1 MKSERKKT
9 PSPLRYLCGILA
21 VWTVLIGFSKF
32 AGGRVGSGSIRIPAA
47 ALLLIVIPAAVFAI
61 SRLGTHCVYIRS
73 HSGALRRGTALL
85 GALTLSLSAFTLPAE
100 ATVSGS
106 LSVANIGWNETAFSE
121 GTPGK
126 GTATNKTASSSWAA
140 NGTQIT
146 GTVTPAE
153 SSENSGGGGCGGSSS
168 TTTYYYSSGATST
181 LTITNQSAEKSLLT
195 FSYTV
200 PSPSAGTLTI
210 DGTAQTKA
218 SSFSKTL
225 EPNGTVLI
233 KLTTSANPASSTS
246 SNPSG
251 YAASATLS
259 NLSLTSLNR
268 DISVTFAQ
276 PVHGSYTVN
285 VGSTKLN
292 VGETCTKPVTTQY
305 TLSAR
310 ADANYV
316 FDGWYV
322 NDTKVSVA
330 ATYTTAFS
338 DDCTVEARFAEE
350 PLFSVIQ
357 MSDQTADKS
366 AYVEVNSSYYHEI
379 GDSKSKKGSSHTNV
393 GTSGNNSYG
402 EPTYFPYST
411 WSASDG
417 AIQSSASGT
426 ATGDNQTTLGYSSA
440 SATLYSDIIRVK
452 CKENCIITFDSS
464 MDAQSVQIANSNGAS
479 DNQYGVFL
487 YYYTTA
493 SDRANAGTIRTN
505 GTAEFKGSKQ
515 TSGKASTRVVVN
527 KGEYLYLHAYA
538 KTRKEKFIASGH
550 ITDNYSYTA
559 KISNFTVTPN
569 TIEHT
574 LTTGNRDNT
583 GAVLKYGS
591 VKINGTAKSVSSGTC
606 DYKAAENATLT
617 LTPGTAPTG
626 YTFIGWHNVTDNKYD
641 YTSSTYTVKMT
652 NDYEVYPIYVPAMTI
667 TADGDNG
674 YESATYQYKSLSGGM
689 VPSNG
694 QLFVARGPIQS
705 NGGNPAFYTSLKD
718 AFAATDTVFLLAWD
732 TINGSLTIPV
742 GKTLVIPD
750 RLADPGPD
758 ASQPEQV
765 TSSTGISSYCKVTLN
780 GNLTVN
786 GKLVVNGMQSS
797 TASGRAAG
805 SIGYLSLSDKATV
818 TVNSGGELCGYG
830 QIRGGSITAE
840 NGSTVRELM
849 EISDRRTALVMK
861 EIVDQKS
868 SKRVFPFNNFSIKTI
883 ESPVT
888 YASGAKLYAQYS
900 VMLEGNN
907 HSAGAVLIFGS
918 SGALFNLTRGSM
930 TKSFDLDTDKTIYRL
945 NEGGEMGTGSFQLDV
960 KFSVASYGGTTIT
973 IKSQDYW
980 MPLNA
985 GFDLRTAG
993 DMTVNNDFKFLPG
1006 ASLSV
1011 EKGGTCTVASS
1022 AKLLF
1027 YRLNDYDTRGIGNGT
1042 YQKGYSAKVYPV
1054 NATNLPGGGYTHPKL
1069 DTVGSARLNVDG
1081 EMIVNGGLYVSDELV
1096 SQSNQGFT
1104 GTEPVDGVNKTR
1116 QEINQA
1122 YFKLYPNGYNVLT
1135 GTGSINMTTALT
1147 NSNVNEAM
1155 TSQNTND
1162 PAWAKIPISPIKG
1175 LKADATA
1182 DTPENYQSL
1191 NTQATYYGVYRPG
1204 NFYVWT
1210 TEKPEIAKIVGGG
1223 NETTTYR
1230 SLADAVQAYTAGT
1243 GYIQMLKD
1251 STEPGFTVSQN
1262 VTLDLNGKT
1271 VTLAGDLTVAEGCTL
1286 SGMDSSSKEYAAP
1299 SGKIVGKVTGYAPTY
1314 QTPTVTTT
1322 DGDTYDRYVA
1332 IPGTEADGNTPNLS
1346 FHHFNI
1352 SVTGYHFELATG
1364 DTPQCALFFI
1374 GKFQG
1379 DEAAKGY
1386 LTSLGFT
1393 LKVKGENGEND
1404 TQLGEDNYELPDNK
1418 NEIPKMPAAG
1428 EESTSKV
1435 VYDRDG
1441 DGAYLFE
1448 VYLKRSFK
1456 KGESKGYTEYI
1467 SATAQATFKNGR
1479 TQQSDPRELSFQE
1492 AWTDKGLTTGQ
1503 REILD
1508 KFLTDL
1514 GIK

>member
-1 MKSERKKT
+1 MKSEGKKT

-100 ATVSGS
+100 AATDGS
-106 LSVANIGWNETAFSE
+106 LSVANIGWSESGFSA
-121 GTPGK
+121 GTPPVK
-126 GTATNKTASSSWAA
+126 GDATNKTASSSWVA

-153 SSENSGGGGCGGSSS
+153 SSEKSGGGGCGGSS

-225 EPNGTVLI
+225 DPNDTVLI

-259 NLSLTSLNR
+259 DLSLTSLNR

-292 VGETCTKPVTTQY
+292 VGETYTKPVSTTY

-322 NDTKVSVA
+322 NHDTKVSVA

-338 DDCTVEARFAEE
+338 DDCTVEARFVED

-357 MSDQTADKS
+357 MSDPAAADKS

-393 GTSGNNSYG
+393 DTSGNNSYG

-411 WSASDG
+411 WSASNG
-417 AIQSSASGT
+417 AIQSSAIGT
-426 ATGDNQTTLGYSSA
+426 ATGDNQTTWGYSSA

-464 MDAQSVQIANSNGAS
+464 MDAQSVSIANSNGAS

-493 SDRANAGTIRTN
+493 SASANASTIKTN

-527 KGEYLYLHAYA
+527 KGEYLYLYAYA
-538 KTRKEKFIASGH
+538 KTRKEKFISSGY
-550 ITDNYSYTA
+550 ITDNYSYAAT
-559 KISNFTVTPN
+559 ISKFTVTPN

-591 VKINGTAKSVSSGTC
+591 VKINGTAQGVSSGTYS
-606 DYKAAENATLT
+606 YKAADNATLK

-626 YTFIGWHNVTDNKYD
+626 YTFIGWHNVTDKEYD
-641 YTSSTYTVKMT
+641 YTNSTYTVQMT
-652 NDYEVYPIYVPAMTI
+652 KDYEVYPIYVPAMTI
-667 TADGDNG
+667 TAGGDNG

-694 QLFVARGPIQS
+694 QLFVARNADCS
-705 NGGNPAFYTSLKD
+705 KFYTDLNA
-718 AFAATDTVFLLAWD
+718 AFSDTNIVFLLAGD
-732 TINGSLTIPV
+732 TFNGSLTIPT

-750 RLADPGPD
+750 RLADSGPA

-840 NGSTVRELM
+840 NSSTVRELM
-849 EISDRRTALVMK
+849 EISDRRAALVMK
-861 EIVDQKS
+861 EIEDQKS
-868 SKRVFPFNNFSIKTI
+868 SKRVFPFSNFSIKTI

-918 SGALFNLTRGSM
+918 SGALFNLTQGSM
-930 TKSFDLDTDKTIYRL
+930 TKSFDLAADKTVYRL
-945 NEGGEMGTGSFQLDV
+945 NEGGKMSTGSFQLDV
-960 KFSVASYGGTTIT
+960 KFGVQGVGSQTIT
-973 IKSQDYW
+973 IKSLDYW

-993 DMTVNNDFKFLPG
+993 DMTVNSDFKFLPG

-1011 EKGGTCTVASS
+1011 EKGGTCTVVSG

-1027 YRLNDYDTRGIGNGT
+1027 YRLNDYDTREIDKGE
-1042 YQKGYSAKVYPV
+1042 YQKGYSTKVYPV

-1081 EMIVNGGLYVSDELV
+1081 EMIVNGGLYVSNDPVSESNQDFDRTELV
-1096 SQSNQGFT
+1096 D
-1104 GTEPVDGVNKTR
+1104 GTPKTR
-1116 QEINQA
+1116 QQINEA
-1122 YFKLYPNGYNVLT
+1122 YFTVYPNGYNVLT
-1135 GTGSINMTTALT
+1135 GTGSIDMTAAQT
-1147 NSNVNEAM
+1147 NQTEVYEAM
-1155 TSQNTND
+1155 TAQKTND
-1162 PAWAKIPISPIKG
+1162 PAWATIKITPIKG
-1175 LKADATA
+1175 LKADATV
-1182 DTPENYQSL
+1182 DNSDNYQPL
-1191 NTQATYYGVYRPG
+1191 TQATYYGVYQPG
-1204 NFYVWT
+1204 GFYTWT
-1210 TEKPEIAKIVGGG
+1210 TEKPVVAKIVNGA
-1223 NETTTYR
+1223 NEQTYR
-1230 SLADAVQAYTAGT
+1230 SLAAAVQDYTAGT
-1243 GYIQMLKD
+1243 GYIQMLKN
-1251 STEPGFTVSQN
+1251 STEPGFTVSKD

-1271 VTLAGDLTVAEGCTL
+1271 VTFDGTLTVAEGKTL
-1286 SGMDSSSKEYAAP
+1286 SGMDSSAGADYVTAP
-1299 SGKIVGKVTGYAPTY
+1299 GGKIVGTVTGTVAPTY
-1314 QTPTVTTT
+1314 QTPTVKVENV
-1322 DGDTYDRYVA
+1322 DTYDRYVA
-1332 IPGTEADGNTPNLS
+1332 ISGLEADGKTANLS

-1352 SVTGYHFELATG
+1352 SVTGYRFELAA
-1364 DTPQCALFFI
+1364 PQCALFFI
-1374 GKFQG
+1374 GTFRG
-1379 DEAAKGY
+1379 DDAAKAY
-1386 LTSLGFT
+1386 LSKLGFT
-1393 LKVKGENGEND
+1393 LKGNND
-1404 TQLGEDNYELPDNK
+1404 ISLGEADYVFTADTV
-1418 NEIPKMPAAG
+1418 IPP
-1428 EESTSKV
+1428 ESEPGDSPV
-1435 VYDRDG
+1435 VLSG
-1441 DGAYLFE
+1441 DAYLFE
-1448 VYLKRSFK
+1448 VYLNRSFK
-1456 KGESKGYTEYI
+1456 KDEPNGYTEKI
-1467 SATAQATFKNGR
+1467 GATAQATFKNGG
-1479 TQQSDPRELSFQE
+1479 TQNSETKQWSFE
-1492 AWTDKGLTTGQ
+1492 DAWTESEGLKDLTPEQ
-1503 REILD
+1503 KAILD
-1508 KFLTDL
+1508 KFLKEL
-1514 GIK
+1514 GITKQAE

>member
-1 MKSERKKT
+1 MKSEGKKT

-32 AGGRVGSGSIRIPAA
+32 AGGRAGSGSIRIPAA

-61 SRLGTHCVYIRS
+61 SRLGTLCAYMRS

-85 GALTLSLSAFTLPAE
+85 CALALSLSAFTLPAE
-100 ATVSGS
+100 AAVSGS
-106 LSVANIGWNETAFSE
+106 LSDANIGWSESEFSA
-121 GTPGK
+121 GTPGT
-126 GTATNKTASSSWAA
+126 GTATSNTASSSWAA
-140 NGTQIT
+140 SGTQIT

-153 SSENSGGGGCGGSSS
+153 SSATSGGGCGGS
-168 TTTYYYSSGATST
+168 TTSYYYSSEATST
-181 LTITNQSAEKSLLT
+181 LTITNQNAEKSLLT

-200 PSPSAGTLTI
+200 PSAGTLTI

-225 EPNGTVLI
+225 DPNGTVLI
-233 KLTTSANPASSTS
+233 KLTTQAKPALSTS
-246 SNPSG
+246 SNPSA

-276 PVHGSYTVN
+276 PAHGSYTVKA
-285 VGSTKLN
+285 GSTALK
-292 VGETCTKPVTTQY
+292 VGETYTKPVTTQY

-330 ATYTTAFS
+330 ATYTTVFS
-338 DDCTVEARFAEE
+338 DDCTVEARFAGD

-357 MSDQTADKS
+357 MSDPAADKS
-366 AYVEVNSSYYHEI
+366 AYVEASSSYYHNE
-379 GDSKSKKGSSHTNV
+379 KGSYHTNV
-393 GTSGNNSYG
+393 GDTSQNNSYG
-402 EPTYFPYST
+402 PHTYFPYST
-411 WSASDG
+411 WSASNG
-417 AIQSSASGT
+417 AIQSSESGT
-426 ATGDNQTTLGYSSA
+426 ATGDNQTTWGYSQA

-464 MDAQSVQIANSNGAS
+464 MNAQSVSISNSNSS

-493 SDRANAGTIRTN
+493 SASANANTIKTN
-505 GTAEFKGSKQ
+505 GTAAIEGSKK
-515 TSGKASTRVVVN
+515 TSGSANTRVVVN
-527 KGEYLYLHAYA
+527 KDEYLYLYAYA
-538 KTRKEKFIASGH
+538 KTRKDKMTNSGYE
-550 ITDNYSYTA
+550 TDNYSYTA
-559 KISNFTVTPN
+559 TISNFTVTPN
-569 TIEHT
+569 TTEHT
-574 LTTGNRDNT
+574 FTTGNRDNT
-583 GAVLKYGS
+583 GTVLKSGS
-591 VKINGTAKSVSSGTC
+591 VKINGTAQGVSSGTYS
-606 DYKAAENATLT
+606 YKAADNATLT

-626 YTFIGWHNVTDNKYD
+626 YTFIGWHNVTDNVYD
-641 YTSSTYTVKMT
+641 YTNSTYTVKMT
-652 NDYEVYPIYVPAMTI
+652 KDYEVNPIYVPAMTI
-667 TADGDNG
+667 TADGANG
-674 YESATYQYKSLSGGM
+674 YGSADYQYKSLSGQM
-689 VPSNG
+689 VTPNG
-694 QLFVARGPIQS
+694 QYVARNADCS
-705 NGGNPAFYTSLKD
+705 KFYTDLNT
-718 AFAATDTVFLLAWD
+718 AFSDTNTVFLLAGD
-732 TINGSLTIPV
+732 TFNGSLTIPT

-750 RLADPGPD
+750 RLADSGPA

-861 EIVDQKS
+861 EIDDQKS
-868 SKRVFPFNNFSIKTI
+868 SKRVFPFSNFSIKTI

-918 SGALFNLTRGSM
+918 SGALFNLTKGSM
-930 TKSFDLDTDKTIYRL
+930 TKSFDLAKDKTVYRL
-945 NEGGEMGTGSFQLDV
+945 NEGGKMSTGSFQLNV
-960 KFSVASYGGTTIT
+960 KFGVSGFGDTTII
-973 IKSQDYW
+973 IKSQEYW

-993 DMTVNNDFKFLPG
+993 DMTVNSDFKFLPG

-1022 AKLLF
+1022 ANLLF
-1027 YRLNDYDTRGIGNGT
+1027 YRLNDYDTRKIGNGT
-1042 YQKGYSAKVYPV
+1042 YQKGYSTKVYPV
-1054 NATNLPGGGYTHPKL
+1054 NATNLPGGGYTHPTL

-1081 EMIVNGGLYVSDELV
+1081 KMIVKGGLYVSNDLV
-1096 SQSNQGFT
+1096 SESDQGFA
-1104 GTEPVDGVNKTR
+1104 GTEPVDGVEMTR
-1116 QEINQA
+1116 KEINA
-1122 YFKLYPNGYNVLT
+1122 ADFTVYPNGYNVLT
-1135 GTGSINMTTALT
+1135 GTGSINMTAAQTSET
-1147 NSNVNEAM
+1147 QVYEAM

-1162 PAWAKIPISPIKG
+1162 PAWAPIKITPIAG

-1182 DTPENYQSL
+1182 DTQADYKSFDQK
-1191 NTQATYYGVYRPG
+1191 ATYYGVYQPG
-1204 NFYVWT
+1204 GFYTWT

-1223 NETTTYR
+1223 SEQTYR
-1230 SLADAVQAYTAGT
+1230 SLAAAVQDYTGT
-1243 GYIQMLKD
+1243 GYIQMLKN
-1251 STEPGFTVSQN
+1251 STEPGFTLDRD

-1271 VTLAGDLTVAEGCTL
+1271 VTLDGTLTVAEGKTL
-1286 SGMDSSSKEYAAP
+1286 SGMDSSSKEYTAP
-1299 SGKIVGKVTGYAPTY
+1299 SGKIVGTVKGCAPTY
-1314 QTPTVTTT
+1314 QTPTVKVKNV
-1322 DGDTYDRYVA
+1322 DTYDRYVA
-1332 IPGTEADGNTPNLS
+1332 ISGTEADGKANLS

-1352 SVTGYHFELATG
+1352 SVTGYRFELAA
-1364 DTPQCALFFI
+1364 PECALIFRGEFR
-1374 GKFQG
+1374 G
-1379 DEAAKGY
+1379 DKAAKDY

-1393 LKVKGENGEND
+1393 LTDIDGISESFSH
-1404 TQLGEDNYELPDNK
+1404 PM
-1418 NEIPKMPAAG
+1418 PKSSTDEVVH
-1428 EESTSKV
+1428 EE
-1435 VYDRDG
+1435 G
-1441 DGAYLFE
+1441 DAYLFE
-1448 VYLKRSFK
+1448 AYLKQK
-1456 KGESKGYTEYI
+1456 IDKDTPATYKNKI
-1467 SATAQATFKNGR
+1467 SATAQAMFQNDG
-1479 TQQSDPRELSFQE
+1479 TQKSKPQELSFQE
-1492 AWTDKGLTTGQ
+1492 AW
-1503 REILD
+1503 ENA
-1508 KFLTDL
+1508 TDL
-1514 GIK
+1514 NETQQANLKRFLDELDINIPAE

>member
-85 GALTLSLSAFTLPAE
+85 CALALSLSAFTLPAE
-100 ATVSGS
+100 AVVSGS
-106 LSVANIGWNETAFSE
+106 LSDANIGWSE
-121 GTPGK
+121 SEISAGTPGK
-126 GTATNKTASSSWAA
+126 GTATGNTASSSWAA
-140 NGTQIT
+140 SGTQIT

-153 SSENSGGGGCGGSSS
+153 SSETSGGGCGGS
-168 TTTYYYSSGATST
+168 TTTYYYSSEATST
-181 LTITNQSAEKSLLT
+181 LTITNQSTEKRLLT

-200 PSPSAGTLTI
+200 PSAGTLTI

-218 SSFSKTL
+218 SSFSKAL
-225 EPNGTVLI
+225 DPNGTVLI
-233 KLTTSANPASSTS
+233 KLTTQAKPTS
-246 SNPSG
+246 SVSPNPSA

-276 PVHGSYTVN
+276 PAHGSYTVKA
-285 VGSTKLN
+285 GSTALK
-292 VGETCTKPVTTQY
+292 VGETYTKPVTTQY

-330 ATYTTAFS
+330 ATYTTVFS
-338 DDCTVEARFAEE
+338 GDCTVEARFAGD

-357 MSDQTADKS
+357 MSDPAADKS
-366 AYVEVNSSYYHEI
+366 AYVEASSSYYHNE
-379 GDSKSKKGSSHTNV
+379 KGSYHTNV
-393 GTSGNNSYG
+393 GDTSQNNSYG
-402 EPTYFPYST
+402 PHTYFPYST
-411 WSASDG
+411 WSASNG
-417 AIQSSASGT
+417 AIQSSESGT
-426 ATGDNQTTLGYSSA
+426 ATGDNQTTWGYSQA

-464 MDAQSVQIANSNGAS
+464 MNAQSVSISNSNSS

-493 SDRANAGTIRTN
+493 SASANANTIKTN
-505 GTAEFKGSKQ
+505 GTAAIEGSKK
-515 TSGKASTRVVVN
+515 TSGSANTRVVVN
-527 KGEYLYLHAYA
+527 KDEYLYLYAYA
-538 KTRKEKFIASGH
+538 KTRKDKMTNSGYE
-550 ITDNYSYTA
+550 TDNYSYTA
-559 KISNFTVTPN
+559 TISNFTVTPN
-569 TIEHT
+569 TTEHT
-574 LTTGNRDNT
+574 FTTGNRDNT
-583 GAVLKYGS
+583 GTVLKSGS
-591 VKINGTAKSVSSGTC
+591 VKINGTAQGVSSGTYS
-606 DYKAAENATLT
+606 YKAADNATLT

-626 YTFIGWHNVTDNKYD
+626 YTFIGWHNVTDNVYD
-641 YTSSTYTVKMT
+641 YTNSTYTVKMT
-652 NDYEVYPIYVPAMTI
+652 KDYEVNPIYVPAMTI
-667 TADGDNG
+667 TAGGANG
-674 YESATYQYKSLSGGM
+674 YGSADYQYKSLSGQM
-689 VPSNG
+689 VTPNG
-694 QLFVARGPIQS
+694 QYVARNADCS
-705 NGGNPAFYTSLKD
+705 KFYTDLNT
-718 AFAATDTVFLLAWD
+718 AFSDTNTVFLLAGD
-732 TINGSLTIPV
+732 TFNGSLTIPT

-750 RLADPGPD
+750 RLADSGPA

-765 TSSTGISSYCKVTLN
+765 TSSAGISSYCKVTLN
-780 GNLTVN
+780 GNLTVD

-797 TASGRAAG
+797 TANGRAAG
-805 SIGYLSLSDKATV
+805 GIGYLSLSDSAAV
-818 TVNSGGELCGYG
+818 TVSSGGELCGYG
-830 QIRGGSITAE
+830 QIRGGSISAK

-849 EISDRRTALVMK
+849 EISDRRAALVMK
-861 EIVDQKS
+861 EIDDKKS
-868 SKRVFPFNNFSIKTI
+868 SMRVFPFSNFSIKTI

-900 VMLEGNN
+900 IMLEGNN
-907 HSAGAVLIFGS
+907 QSTGAVLIFGS
-918 SGALFNLTRGSM
+918 SGALFNLTQGSM
-930 TKSFDLDTDKTIYRL
+930 TKSFDLAKDKTVYRL
-945 NEGGEMGTGSFQLDV
+945 NEGGKMSTGSFQLNV
-960 KFSVASYGGTTIT
+960 KFGVSGFGDTTIT
-973 IKSQDYW
+973 IKSQEYW

-993 DMTVNNDFKFLPG
+993 DMTVNSDFKFLPG

-1379 DEAAKGY
+1379 DKAAKDY
-1386 LTSLGFT
+1386 LKSLGFT
-1393 LKVKGENGEND
+1393 LTDIDGKTTNPR
-1404 TQLGEDNYELPDNK
+1404 Y
-1418 NEIPKMPAAG
+1418 EIPADTDIPPMPPEG
-1428 EESTSKV
+1428 VESESEV
-1435 VYDRDG
+1435 VLSD
-1441 DGAYLFE
+1441 DGAYFFE
-1448 VYLKRSFK
+1448 AYLMRDINKENYRKQF
-1456 KGESKGYTEYI
+1456 
-1467 SATAQATFKNGR
+1467 SAIAQATFQNGE
-1479 TQQSDPRELSFQE
+1479 TQNSETKKWSFQE
-1492 AWTDKGLTTGQ
+1492 ALTKTEGLNGLTPEQKT
-1503 REILD
+1503 IL
-1508 KFLTDL
+1508 KNFLDGLDTPNQTE
-1514 GIK
+1514 

>member
-1 MKSERKKT
+1 MKAEGKKT

-32 AGGRVGSGSIRIPAA
+32 AGGRAGSGSIRIPAA

-61 SRLGTHCVYIRS
+61 SRLGTLCAYMRS

-85 GALTLSLSAFTLPAE
+85 CALALSLSAFTLPAE
-100 ATVSGS
+100 AAVSGS
-106 LSVANIGWNETAFSE
+106 LSDANIGWGESEFSE
-121 GTPGK
+121 GTPPGK
-126 GTATNKTASSSWAA
+126 GTATGKKASSSWAA

-153 SSENSGGGGCGGSSS
+153 SSENSGGGCGGSSS

-259 NLSLTSLNR
+259 DLSLTSLNR

-292 VGETCTKPVTTQY
+292 VGETYTKPVSTTY

-322 NDTKVSVA
+322 NHDTKVSVA

-338 DDCTVEARFAEE
+338 DDCTVEARFVED

-357 MSDQTADKS
+357 MSDQTAADKS
-366 AYVEVNSSYYHEI
+366 AYVEASSSYYHNE
-379 GDSKSKKGSSHTNV
+379 KGSYHTNV
-393 GTSGNNSYG
+393 GDTSQNNSYG
-402 EPTYFPYST
+402 PHTYFPYST
-411 WSASDG
+411 WSASNG
-417 AIQSSASGT
+417 AIQSSESGT
-426 ATGDNQTTLGYSSA
+426 ATGDNQTTWGYSQA

-464 MDAQSVQIANSNGAS
+464 MNAQSVSISNSNSS

-493 SDRANAGTIRTN
+493 SASANANTIKTN
-505 GTAEFKGSKQ
+505 GTAAIEGSKK
-515 TSGKASTRVVVN
+515 TSGSASTRVVVN
-527 KGEYLYLHAYA
+527 KGEYLYLYAYA
-538 KTRKEKFIASGH
+538 KTRKDKMTNSGYE
-550 ITDNYSYTA
+550 TDNYSYTA
-559 KISNFTVTPN
+559 TISNFTVTPN
-569 TIEHT
+569 TTEHT
-574 LTTGNRDNT
+574 FTTGNRDNT
-583 GAVLKYGS
+583 GTVLKSGS
-591 VKINGTAKSVSSGTC
+591 VKINGTAQGVSSGTYS
-606 DYKAAENATLT
+606 YKAADNATLT

-626 YTFIGWHNVTDNKYD
+626 YTFIGWHNVTDNVYD
-641 YTSSTYTVKMT
+641 YTNSTYTVKMT
-652 NDYEVYPIYVPAMTI
+652 KDYEVNPIYVPAMTI
-667 TADGDNG
+667 TAGGANG
-674 YESATYQYKSLSGGM
+674 YGSADYQYKSLSGQM
-689 VPSNG
+689 VTPNG
-694 QLFVARGPIQS
+694 QYVARNADCS
-705 NGGNPAFYTSLKD
+705 KFYTDLNA
-718 AFAATDTVFLLAWD
+718 AFSDTNTVFLLAGD
-732 TINGSLTIPV
+732 TFNGSLTIPT

-750 RLADPGPD
+750 RLADSGPA

-780 GNLTVN
+780 GNLTVD

-797 TASGRAAG
+797 TANGRAAG
-805 SIGYLSLSDKATV
+805 GIGYLSLSDSAAV
-818 TVNSGGELCGYG
+818 TVSSGGELCGYG
-830 QIRGGSITAE
+830 QIRGGSISAK

-849 EISDRRTALVMK
+849 EISDRRAALVMK
-861 EIVDQKS
+861 EIDDKKS
-868 SKRVFPFNNFSIKTI
+868 SMRVFPFSNFSIKTI

-900 VMLEGNN
+900 IMLEGNN
-907 HSAGAVLIFGS
+907 QSTGAVLIFGS
-918 SGALFNLTRGSM
+918 SGALFNLTQGSM
-930 TKSFDLDTDKTIYRL
+930 TKSFDLAKDKTVYRL
-945 NEGGEMGTGSFQLDV
+945 NEGGKMSTGSFQLDV
-960 KFSVASYGGTTIT
+960 KFGVSGYGSTTIT
-973 IKSQDYW
+973 IKSQEYW

-993 DMTVNNDFKFLPG
+993 DMTVNSDFKFLPG

-1379 DEAAKGY
+1379 DKAAKDY
-1386 LTSLGFT
+1386 LTKLGFT
-1393 LKVKGENGEND
+1393 LKYIADESQDFSYPMPGSLN
-1404 TQLGEDNYELPDNK
+1404 
-1418 NEIPKMPAAG
+1418 NEVG
-1428 EESTSKV
+1428 LDEE
-1435 VYDRDG
+1435 
-1441 DGAYLFE
+1441 GAYLFE
-1448 VYLKRSFK
+1448 AYLMRSFDK
-1456 KGESKGYTEYI
+1456 NDAAAYQTKI
-1467 SATAQATFKNGR
+1467 SATAQAIFGTNVG
-1479 TQQSDPRELSFQE
+1479 TQNSKTKEWSFQE
-1492 AWTDKGLTTGQ
+1492 AWQNALTDPDMDISQ
-1503 REILD
+1503 AEREILE
-1508 KFLTDL
+1508 KFLKDL
-1514 GIK
+1514 NIPIPNPNPKTE